1 MTFQKIACCLA
12 GSLLCLGII
21 LFTGCT
27 NAGANSL
34 PGSGASFSAIVDGT
48 KFSSNTGTDN
58 LNAAF
63 HIKGDNGIVTTFFM
77 LADPENPVQ
86 KLNFELPEKTG
97 STTIRILPKYSFEG
111 YVTGQWTAYL
121 DDGVTVNVTTYTAT
135 RIAGTFSG
143 SYKLENPKG
152 FPNAKPEIQITD
164 GKFDIPFSTSASW
177 KKVYHA
183 Q

>member
-1 MTFQKIACCLA
+1 MTFQKIACFLT
-12 GSLLCLGII
+12 GSLLYLCSV

-27 NAGANSL
+27 SAGANGL

-58 LNAAF
+58 LNAGF
-63 HIKGDNGIVTTFFM
+63 HIKGDNGVVTTFFM

-86 KLNFELPEKTG
+86 KLNFEVPEKTG

-111 YVTGQWTAYL
+111 YVTSQFVTYV
-121 DDGVTVNVTTYTAT
+121 DDGVTVNVTSYTAA

-152 FPNAKPEIQITD
+152 SPNAKPEIQITD

-177 KKVYHA
+177 KKFYHA

>member
-1 MTFQKIACCLA
+1 MTFQKLACCLT
-12 GSLLCLGII
+12 GSLLSLCSV

-34 PGSGASFSAIVDGT
+34 PGSGASFSAIIDGT
-48 KFSSNTGTDN
+48 KFSSSTGTDN

-86 KLNFELPEKTG
+86 KLNFEVPEKTG
-97 STTIRILPKYSFEG
+97 TTTIRILPKYSFEG
-111 YVTGQWTAYL
+111 YVTGQFATYV
-121 DDGVTVNVTTYTAT
+121 DDGVTVNVTSYTAT

-152 FPNAKPEIQITD
+152 FPNAKAEIQITD

-177 KKVYHA
+177 KKFYHA